1 MFWLAWQLLG
11 VVIVLAVLFVAGSI
25 AAELWDRIKER
36 NYQAALGAILLFLLV
51 GIPAGVSFAW
61 LLFHFHLR

>member
-11 VVIVLAVLFVAGSI
+11 VVIVLAVLFVVGSI

-36 NYQAALGAILLFLLV
+36 NYQALLGTILLFLLV
-51 GIPAGVSFAW
+51 GLPVGLFFFW
-61 LLFHFHLR
+61 LLFRVHPR